1 MRFCTKCGNELKD
14 EDNFCGKCGAKVEIE
29 GPRQFGVEDIYSNN
43 YADKREY
50 TSNTVGKIGFILSI
64 IGLVLFNVVMF
75 MMGFGDDTFPVTLF
89 VLCYLLLLAVTG
101 ASLGTAIP
109 GFVISRKRVANKKMA
124 VAGFIL
130 ALILATCMILLYV
143 ILPSE

>member
-29 GPRQFGVEDIYSNN
+29 EPRQFGVEDIYSNN

-64 IGLVLFNVVMF
+64 VGLVLFNIVMF
-75 MMGFGDDTFPVTLF
+75 IIGFASESFSVTLF
-89 VLCYLLLLAVTG
+89 LLLFILLLALTG

-109 GFVISRKRVANKKMA
+109 GFIISRRRKANKKIA

-130 ALILATCMILLYV
+130 ALILVTCMIILYALL
-143 ILPSE
+143 PE

>member
-14 EDNFCGKCGAKVEIE
+14 NDNFCGKCGAKVEME
-29 GPRQFGVEDIYSNN
+29 EPRQFGVEDIYSNN

-50 TSNTVGKIGFILSI
+50 TSNTVGKISFILSI
-64 IGLVLFNVVMF
+64 VGLVFFNIIMF
-75 MMGFGDDTFPVTLF
+75 IIGFASETFPVGIF
-89 VLCYLLLLAVTG
+89 VLMFVLLLALTG

-109 GFVISRKRVANKKMA
+109 GFIISRRRKANKKIA

-130 ALILATCMILLYV
+130 ALILVTCMIVLYALL
-143 ILPSE
+143 PE